1 MKKKEYQ
8 KPTMR
13 TVKLQHRHQILTGS
27 PYTSIQSRNSVDN
40 DDPAYDSSSSGSIW
54 DAN

>member
-1 MKKKEYQ
+1 
-8 KPTMR
+8 MR

-27 PYTSIQSRNSVDN
+27 PYTSIQSSSVDN
-40 DDPAYDSSSSGSIW
+40 DDPDYDSSSSDSIW